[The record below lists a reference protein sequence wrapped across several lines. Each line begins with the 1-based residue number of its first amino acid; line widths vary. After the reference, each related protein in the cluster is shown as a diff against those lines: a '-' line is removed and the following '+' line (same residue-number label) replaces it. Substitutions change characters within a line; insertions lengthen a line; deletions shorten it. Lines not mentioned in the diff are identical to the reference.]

1 MLRKAVFI
9 AVAGLT
15 LACQFGC
22 SGIHDILIH
31 GNQIVQLFAALDQ
44 LGIALF

>member
-1 MLRKAVFI
+1 MLRKAVLI

-22 SGIHDILIH
+22 GGIHDWLIH
-31 GNQIVQLFAALDQ
+31 GNQIVQL
-44 LGIALF
+44 LGAWTNWE